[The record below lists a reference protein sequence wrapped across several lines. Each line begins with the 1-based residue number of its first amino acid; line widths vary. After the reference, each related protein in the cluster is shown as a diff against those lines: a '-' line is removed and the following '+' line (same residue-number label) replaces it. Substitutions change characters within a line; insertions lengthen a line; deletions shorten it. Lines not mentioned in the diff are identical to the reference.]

1 MDDVLPKPFT
11 RKSLLDMLEKHL
23 VHIKNIQPGIDGPSA
38 APAAVTMAQSSATQ
52 SVKDD
57 SSPGQSPAN
66 SMNNWQSPGQF
77 QGISPIHT
85 NVPNQYVAQQPAT
98 PTTYTV
104 DQNGMQ
110 YASSQ
115 TPMIAATARQHRR
128 RLSEMSSTPEMNNF
142 AKRTR
147 VFPPNNPQVNPLQT
161 GRPG

>member
-23 VHIKNIQPGIDGPSA
+23 VHLKNIPPSIEA
-38 APAAVTMAQSSATQ
+38 APTSATAVSMAQSSATQ

-57 SSPGQSPAN
+57 SSPGQSPAT
-66 SMNNWQSPGQF
+66 SMNNWQSPSQF

-85 NVPNQYVAQQPAT
+85 NVPNQYVAQQPPT

-110 YASSQ
+110 YPTQ
-115 TPMIAATARQHRR
+115 TPINAAAARQHRR
-128 RLSEMSSTPEMNNF
+128 QVSEMSSTAEINNF
-142 AKRTR
+142 AKRPR
-147 VFPPNNPQVNPLQT
+147 VYAPNNPPVNQLQT
-161 GRPG
+161 GRPS